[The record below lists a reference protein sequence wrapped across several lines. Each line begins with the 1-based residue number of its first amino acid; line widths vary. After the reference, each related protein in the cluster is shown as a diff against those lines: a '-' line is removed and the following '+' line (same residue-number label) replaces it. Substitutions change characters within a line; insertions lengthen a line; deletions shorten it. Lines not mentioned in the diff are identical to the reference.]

1 MGSVS
6 LCARGRTAVLFFAR
20 SGVAIA
26 VLKENGKGKRSFLFR
41 ASLLLFCTD
50 RSLQLLENWNSEHTG
65 WSFSL
70 P

>member
-1 MGSVS
+1 M
-6 LCARGRTAVLFFAR
+6 LFFAR